1 MAKDYFGKATPKQ
14 LRERS
19 IRTAGMSYT
28 PKKGYILVGYDRSG
42 RAVYSDEKLA
52 KSNDTNLGRA
62 KVDMLSS
69 VFKTLG
75 VANDTDAT
83 ALDYI
88 ASASSD
94 LGFMGSLYE
103 AQQAKDAKAFVN
115 LMTGKFKNPIIEATV
130 KGKQNKAGARAGFS
144 AWNLYN
150 NWDRMSNAQRA
161 LGVAQIGLDSF
172 RFTDGKGIAN
182 KPLFEAIKVD
192 GKVVVPGLN
201 TGQALNMMANG
212 VDIYT
217 TAKNWK
223 DMSALAK
230 IGGGAQTASSVIRTA
245 QQLGYVSKGAS
256 AASAGASGASAGAK
270 AGTSAAS
277 MSTGTLGKIA
287 KGAGQ
292 VAGAVALYTGTK
304 GIIDNWGN
312 DSAAGRKQGAMAGLS
327 AGVGAMALIPGAG
340 WIAAGAF
347 VALGVL
353 SGTVKTGKHKDQK
366 KRDGIRDYLKNDIKL
381 LDDKYGIA
389 LPDGTIADIGAD
401 GKTGQHAWT
410 DKSRIGNNPYAR
422 EMMASY
428 DVDYTNDLDYAS
440 SIPGISLARILS
452 GGSDQAINQLG
463 GQLSNGALGSIGFNK
478 DFTEENFNVVMQ
490 NQRSMYAKAG
500 IKDRAELEELIGIME
515 KDGRLSSAEA
525 TAAMQGANMLYG
537 DKAYEE
543 AKKLM
548 EGRDRGI
555 EVQQEIDKG
564 EDQKAA
570 ELAAKEAAKNEE
582 LIKNQGIEITKE
594 QSAAGSSNQEELK
607 QVQDKVAKELEKKEA
622 FENEQAQPKTDT
634 ANQPQIGNLIRKD
647 V

>member
-28 PKKGYILVGYDRSG
+28 PKKGYMLAGYDRSG

-52 KSNDTNLGRA
+52 KSNDTNLGKA
-62 KVDMLSS
+62 KVDMIGS

-75 VANDTDAT
+75 VANDTDST

-88 ASASSD
+88 AATSAD
-94 LGFMGSLYE
+94 IGFMGSLYQ
-103 AQQAKDAKAFVN
+103 AHQAKDAKAFVN
-115 LMTGKFKNPIIEATV
+115 LMTGKFKNPIIDATV

-161 LGVAQIGLDSF
+161 LGIAQIGLDTF

-192 GKVVVPGLN
+192 GKVVLPGLN
-201 TGQALNMMANG
+201 TGQALNLMANG

-230 IGGGAQTASSVIRTA
+230 IGGGAQTAASVIRTA
-245 QQLGYVSKGAS
+245 QSLGYVSKGVS
-256 AASAGASGASAGAK
+256 AAGSAGAGASAGAK
-270 AGTSAAS
+270 AGTSVGAS
-277 MSTGTLGKIA
+277 TLTTGTAAKIA
-287 KGAGQ
+287 AGAGQ

-304 GIIDNWGN
+304 GIVDNWGSG
-312 DSAAGRKQGAMAGLS
+312 SAEGRKQGAMAGLS
-327 AGVGAMALIPGAG
+327 AGLGAMAVVPGAG
-340 WIAAGAF
+340 LIAAGAF

-353 SGTVKTGKHKDQK
+353 SGTVKSGKHKDQN

-440 SIPGISLARILS
+440 SIPGISLARIVS
-452 GGSDQAINQLG
+452 GGSDTAINQLG

-500 IKDRAELEELIGIME
+500 IKDRAELEQLIDVMQ

-537 DKAYEE
+537 DKSYEE

-555 EVQQEIDKG
+555 EVQQEIDRG
-564 EDQKAA
+564 EDQKAS
-570 ELAAKEAAKNEE
+570 EQEAQVEVAPTEE
-582 LIKNQGIEITKE
+582 
-594 QSAAGSSNQEELK
+594 
-607 QVQDKVAKELEKKEA
+607 EK
-622 FENEQAQPKTDT
+622 AQPKTDT
-634 ANQPQIGNLIRKD
+634 ANQPQIGNLIRSD